1 MQTSDVQSSD
11 TMEKVGVKPAM
22 AVGHA
27 PHAAPQSPPASGG
40 SLPGALPRGPQP
52 AAPDYRKLASKVDV
66 RLTAPLRAALTA
78 AAKAEGVTDGA
89 LIRRWVAD
97 ALGLDAEADR
107 ASAPRVRIPPEE
119 QAVLAGAL
127 RDLGALY
134 EPLSRPSVPADEV
147 KAGLDRIR
155 SAVMPIVIGLGRSA

>member
-11 TMEKVGVKPAM
+11 IGKMEGVKPAM

-27 PHAAPQSPPASGG
+27 AHAAPQSVATAP

-155 SAVMPIVIGLGRSA
+155 AAVMPIVIGLGRSA

>member
-1 MQTSDVQSSD
+1 MPTSDVQSSD
-11 TMEKVGVKPAM
+11 TMEKMRVKPAM

-27 PHAAPQSPPASGG
+27 DRQSPPVSGG
-40 SLPGALPRGPQP
+40 SLPGATPRGPHQP
-52 AAPDYRKLASKVDV
+52 AAIDHRKLASKVDV

-78 AAKAEGVTDGA
+78 AAKREGVTDGA

-97 ALGLDAEADR
+97 ALGLDADADR

-134 EPLSRPSVPADEV
+134 EPLSRPVVPAAEV
-147 KAGLDRIR
+147 KTGLDRIR
-155 SAVMPIVIGLGRSA
+155 AAVMPIVIGLGRSA